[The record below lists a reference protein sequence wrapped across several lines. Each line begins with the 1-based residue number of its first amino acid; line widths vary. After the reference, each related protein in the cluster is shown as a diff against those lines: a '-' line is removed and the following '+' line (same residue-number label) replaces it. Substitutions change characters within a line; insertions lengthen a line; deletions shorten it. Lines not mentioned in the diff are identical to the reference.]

1 MHIYSSILDPYEP
14 PRPARNYDNPP
25 VVRRSLL
32 SQLFAGFRRAAVTP
46 LTISTAGR
54 PGAGANRRARSV
66 ERGDLAGREGGPLCD
81 RAPFGELYCQ
91 CNPRGLTRARPR

>member
-14 PRPARNYDNPP
+14 PRPARVYDNPQ

-32 SQLFAGFRRAAVTP
+32 SQLFAGFRTAAVTP

-54 PGAGANRRARSV
+54 PAAAPPPPRCRNQC
-66 ERGDLAGREGGPLCD
+66 LAGSVTGPGS
-81 RAPFGELYCQ
+81 A
-91 CNPRGLTRARPR
+91 